1 MKHALNYRKLGA
13 TETICLVK
21 DLTKTE
27 QCQETIDETVG
38 KMGGLNILIG
48 NAGAGTLGTVRGLK
62 EEDFRWT
69 FELNLMANVTLTKH
83 ALPHLEKTKGN
94 ILFISSI
101 AGLFVNICCDVNCLL
116 SFLFFKGTGQMPM
129 GAAYNSVKA
138 ALDHY
143 ARQVAL
149 EEAPKGIRV
158 NVVSP
163 GCIMV
168 EYQMAMYGKVMSKE
182 EE

>member
-1 MKHALNYRKLGA
+1 
-13 TETICLVK
+13 
-21 DLTKTE
+21 
-27 QCQETIDETVG
+27 
-38 KMGGLNILIG
+38 
-48 NAGAGTLGTVRGLK
+48 
-62 EEDFRWT
+62 
-69 FELNLMANVTLTKH
+69 
-83 ALPHLEKTKGN
+83 
-94 ILFISSI
+94 
-101 AGLFVNICCDVNCLL
+101 
-116 SFLFFKGTGQMPM
+116 MPM

-182 EE
+182 EEWVQFSIILLPEKTLSLETSFVHLVRSGTGRRQPTTNPWVV